1 MREDTVNTALDHPAV
16 LFLHLIIPGALSVV
30 QRTVT
35 EQAVEFI
42 KTLMARIVFALL
54 IGKELT

>member
-30 QRTVT
+30 QRTIT
-35 EQAVEFI
+35 EQTVKLI